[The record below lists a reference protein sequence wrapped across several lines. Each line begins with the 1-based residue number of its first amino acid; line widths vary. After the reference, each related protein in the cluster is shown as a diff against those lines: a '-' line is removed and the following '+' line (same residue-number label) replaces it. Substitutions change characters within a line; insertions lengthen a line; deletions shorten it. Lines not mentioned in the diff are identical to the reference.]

1 MATHEEATAHKQEV
15 ANVAVANL
23 APKIWRYVLESDPQ
37 SAADFLNLPPAQAAG
52 EGMVSNREDGSV
64 DVYYFL

>member
-1 MATHEEATAHKQEV
+1 MATHEEATAHKQSV

-23 APKIWRYVLESDPQ
+23 SPKIWNYTVAPDGQ
-37 SAADFLNLPPAQAAG
+37 AAADFLNLSPAQGAG
-52 EGMVSNREDGSV
+52 EGMVSNRADGSV